1 MMVGNHIFIRSIL
14 FLLIL
19 VQFKSENNF
28 LKKNKTNDFGI
39 DISNHNGYIL
49 WDSVFQD
56 TNFKIKF
63 VFIKA
68 TEGSDFIDKRFKSN
82 LESLKKFEIEKG
94 SYHYYKA
101 DVNSEIQFNNYK
113 KIVDKD
119 MFESPPILDIEELPT
134 IQSKSNWIKGIL
146 NWLKLAE
153 SYYGK
158 KPIIYSCDVFYKTYL
173 TELSNYDIWIA
184 NYNNVDKP
192 ITDKIKY
199 WQFTDKGKIKG
210 IKGYVDL
217 NIRIE

>member
-14 FLLIL
+14 FLLI
-19 VQFKSENNF
+19 FNINCTTDS
-28 LKKNKTNDFGI
+28 LKKYSNHDFGI

-49 WDSVFQD
+49 WDSVFRD

-68 TEGSDFIDKRFKSN
+68 TEGSDFIDKRFKQN

-113 KIVDKD
+113 RIVDKD

-158 KPIIYSCDVFYKTYL
+158 KPIIYSGDVFYKSYL